1 METGGPEMSFIVNRI
16 RAWRLGYT
24 GITGVNQL
32 QNNLKMMVVLLI
44 PFLGIWFVGQYVIQM
59 EMVPKLFAPVV
70 LLLTLGAW
78 VMYVVGYWAF
88 VKTDATN
95 YKVFP
100 SATVYYPDGGVREYD
115 FLVGNQGISERCKF
129 KDGSVGV
136 EMKFI
141 NRYLYDSRDMPFPYV
156 FEEMLL
162 RIPSVV
168 GETFKFQD
176 NGEFWHKNMIVET
189 PNCEHISIFV
199 YEWIQ
204 ENGKWKP
211 VGALNDCTLRYGEA
225 LKKFRGNPEM
235 KLTTREKQFEMKY
248 KNALK
253 REDEIKQY
261 AENLESRIEVQSDQ
275 QGKTVHKLAKDAMNE
290 MRSRVSTIMD
300 TSESIWKRVF
310 NFGNI
315 FRFVLI
321 LLLVVLVYYFLTEVL
336 AIF

>member
-1 METGGPEMSFIVNRI
+1 MSFVVNRI

-44 PFLGIWFVGQYVIQM
+44 PFLGIWFVGQYVIQA
-59 EMVPKLFAPVV
+59 EMVPEVFAPVI

-115 FLVGNQGISERCKF
+115 FLVGDQGISERCRF

-141 NRYLYDSRDMPFPYV
+141 NKYLYDSRDMPFPYV

-176 NGEFWHKNMIVET
+176 SGEFWHKNMIVET

-199 YEWIQ
+199 YEWVQ

-225 LKKFRGNPEM
+225 LKEFLGNPQV
-235 KLTTREKQFEMKY
+235 KLTDREKQFEMQY
-248 KNALK
+248 KSALK

-261 AENLESRIEVQSDQ
+261 AETLEVTNQVLIEQ
-275 QGKTVHKLAKDAMNE
+275 QGKGVQKQVKDVLNAIRARFRTV
-290 MRSRVSTIMD
+290 MD
-300 TSESIWKRVF
+300 TSEPMWKRIF

-321 LLLVVLVYYFLTEVL
+321 LLMVILVYYFLTEVL

>member
-1 METGGPEMSFIVNRI
+1 
-16 RAWRLGYT
+16 
-24 GITGVNQL
+24 
-32 QNNLKMMVVLLI
+32 MMVVLLI
-44 PFLGIWFVGQYVIQM
+44 PFLGIWFVGQYVIQA
-59 EMVPKLFAPVV
+59 EMVPEVFAPVV

-115 FLVGNQGISERCKF
+115 FLVGDQGISERCKF

-156 FEEMLL
+156 FEKMLL

-176 NGEFWHKNMIVET
+176 SGEFWHKNMIVET

-199 YEWIQ
+199 YGWVQ
-204 ENGKWKP
+204 ENGEWKP
-211 VGALNDCTLRYGEA
+211 VGALNDCTLRYGNA
-225 LKKFRGNPEM
+225 LEEFSGNPKME
-235 KLTTREKQFEMKY
+235 LTKREKQFEMEY
-248 KNALK
+248 LNALK
-253 REDEIKQY
+253 REDELRQY
-261 AENLESRIEVQSDQ
+261 AESLESRIEVQSVQ
-275 QGKTVHKLAKDAMNE
+275 QGKKVLELSKDAMNE

-300 TSESIWKRVF
+300 TSESVWKRIF

-321 LLLVVLVYYFLTEVL
+321 LLMGVLIYYLLTEVL